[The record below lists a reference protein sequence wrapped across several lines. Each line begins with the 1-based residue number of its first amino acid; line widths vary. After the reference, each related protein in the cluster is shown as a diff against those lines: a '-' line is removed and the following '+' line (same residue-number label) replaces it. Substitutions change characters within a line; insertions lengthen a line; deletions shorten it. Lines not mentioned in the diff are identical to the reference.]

1 MQAGTTG
8 ISNHGL
14 DFQNWE
20 SSAGDADNSRWLAA
34 LAALGLRRHNPGLVL
49 PSLKSIPTSY
59 TYTQGGD
66 TAVAFARSL
75 VELGLGSPE
84 IWQGHNANPSLFIRS
99 AINEWLQSL
108 GAADLVNDVSID
120 LAIVDELDDGTRQD
134 KGKLFILFETSD
146 GCGFLCVGNAL
157 RLLEEEHA
165 GLGRSFYIVLSTVMN
180 RWMEIYDI
188 SRAEYFYERWKE
200 STEMDIEDWDGSEVA
215 FHEYCRNNDIHIP
228 DLLAATPPC
237 IREINFHKELK
248 RLPQHVHMLK
258 QYRAGKH
265 GEWIE
270 RVLAIARFLKPEPP
284 ADNRD
289 VDGIWDD
296 GPLPNWALAFQP
308 HDPITQA
315 FDEEAQSMYE
325 SSHAPAWIASFD
337 PTDVSG
343 VRRVLTHVQRLV
355 AINRE
360 LVALA
365 KALERSTFSAGTDQ
379 SEFNQELR
387 VA

>member
-1 MQAGTTG
+1 MWQQH
-8 ISNHGL
+8 N
-14 DFQNWE
+14 
-20 SSAGDADNSRWLAA
+20 AD
-34 LAALGLRRHNPGLVL
+34 
-49 PSLKSIPTSY
+49 PSL
-59 TYTQGGD
+59 
-66 TAVAFARSL
+66 L
-75 VELGLGSPE
+75 
-84 IWQGHNANPSLFIRS
+84 IRS

-120 LAIVDELDDGTRQD
+120 LAIVDELDDGTQQD
-134 KGKLFILFETSD
+134 KEKLFILFETSD
-146 GCGFLCVGNAL
+146 GCGFLFVGKAL
-157 RLLEEEHA
+157 TLLEEEQP

-200 STEMDIEDWDGSEVA
+200 SIEMDIEDCDGSEVA
-215 FHEYCRNNDIHIP
+215 FQKYCQNNDVHIP
-228 DLLAATPPC
+228 DLVAATPLC

-248 RLPQHVHMLK
+248 RLKQHIHILR
-258 QYRAGKH
+258 QYRAGKY

-270 RVLAIARFLKPEPP
+270 RVLTIARFLKPEP
-284 ADNRD
+284 DMNHRE

-325 SSHAPAWIASFD
+325 SSHAPAWIAPFD
-337 PTDVSG
+337 PRDVSD
-343 VRRVLTHVQRLV
+343 VRRVLTHIQRLV
-355 AINRE
+355 AINQK
-360 LVALA
+360 LVVLS
-365 KALERSTFSAGTDQ
+365 KALERSTPIAGTDQ

-387 VA
+387 TA

>member
-1 MQAGTTG
+1 MQTG
-8 ISNHGL
+8 AKGIGNCSR
-14 DFQNWE
+14 DFENRE
-20 SSAGDADNSRWLAA
+20 SSAGDAGNSGRLAA

-49 PSLKSIPTSY
+49 AALKSIPTSY

-84 IWQGHNANPSLFIRS
+84 MWQRHNANPSLFIRS

-120 LAIVDELDDGTRQD
+120 LAIVDELDDGIRQD
-134 KGKLFILFETSD
+134 KGKLFILLETSD
-146 GCGFLCVGNAL
+146 GCGFLCVGSAL

-165 GLGRSFYIVLSTVMN
+165 GLGRSFYIVLSTFMN
-180 RWMEIYDI
+180 RWMEIYDS

-200 STEMDIEDWDGSEVA
+200 SIEMDIEDWDGSEAA
-215 FHEYCRNNDIHIP
+215 FQLYCENNDIHLP
-228 DLLAATPPC
+228 DLVASTPSC

-248 RLPQHVHMLK
+248 KLKQHIHMLR
-258 QYRAGKH
+258 QHRAGKH
-265 GEWIE
+265 GAWIE
-270 RVLAIARFLKPEPP
+270 RVLAIARFLKPEPGM
-284 ADNRD
+284 DYREI
-289 VDGIWDD
+289 DGIWDD

-315 FDEEAQSMYE
+315 FDEEAQCMYE
-325 SSHAPAWIASFD
+325 SSHAPAWIASLD
-337 PTDVSG
+337 PTDTRD
-343 VRRVLTHVQRLV
+343 VRRVLTHIQRLV
-355 AINRE
+355 TINRE
-360 LVALA
+360 LVCLS
-365 KALERSTFSAGTDQ
+365 KALERSAPIAGTDQ
-379 SEFNQELR
+379 SEFHQELR

>member
-1 MQAGTTG
+1 MQTGTTG
-8 ISNHGL
+8 IGDCSRDL
-14 DFQNWE
+14 QNRE
-20 SSAGDADNSRWLAA
+20 SSAGDAGNSGWLAA
-34 LAALGLRRHNPGLVL
+34 LAALGLRRHHPGVVL

-59 TYTQGGD
+59 TYTKGGD

-84 IWQGHNANPSLFIRS
+84 MWQRHNANPSLFIRS

-120 LAIVDELDDGTRQD
+120 LAIIDELDDGTRQD

-165 GLGRSFYIVLSTVMN
+165 GLGRSFYIVLSIAMN

-200 STEMDIEDWDGSEVA
+200 SIEMDIEDWDNSEAA
-215 FHEYCRNNDIHIP
+215 FQEYCQNNDIHIP
-228 DLLAATPPC
+228 DLVAATPLC
-237 IREINFHKELK
+237 IREMNFHKELK
-248 RLPQHVHMLK
+248 RLPQHINMLR

-265 GEWIE
+265 REWIE
-270 RVLAIARFLKPEPP
+270 RVLAIARLLKPEPGMNYP
-284 ADNRD
+284 D

-325 SSHAPAWIASFD
+325 SSHAPAWIAPLD
-337 PTDVSG
+337 PADTKDVK
-343 VRRVLTHVQRLV
+343 RVLTHIHRLV

-365 KALERSTFSAGTDQ
+365 KVLERSKPSAGTDQ

>member
-1 MQAGTTG
+1 MQTGTTG
-8 ISNHGL
+8 IGNCSS
-14 DFQNWE
+14 DFQNWM
-20 SSAGDADNSRWLAA
+20 SSAGDAGNSGWLAA
-34 LAALGLRRHNPGLVL
+34 LAALGLRRHNPGVVL
-49 PSLKSIPTSY
+49 PALKSIPTSY
-59 TYTQGGD
+59 TYTKGGD

-84 IWQGHNANPSLFIRS
+84 MWQRHNANPSLFIRS

-108 GAADLVNDVSID
+108 GAADLVSDVGID
-120 LAIVDELDDGTRQD
+120 LAIVDELDDGTRSD
-134 KGKLFILFETSD
+134 NGKLFILFETSD
-146 GCGFLCVGNAL
+146 GCGFMCVGSSL
-157 RLLEEEHA
+157 MLLEEEQA
-165 GLGRSFYIVLSTVMN
+165 GLGRSFYVVLSTVMN

-248 RLPQHVHMLK
+248 RLPQHEHMLK
-258 QYRAGKH
+258 QHRAGKH
-265 GEWIE
+265 GECIE
-270 RVLAIARFLKPEPP
+270 PVLTIARFLKPEPGM
-284 ADNRD
+284 NYRD
-289 VDGIWDD
+289 IDGIWDD

-308 HDPITQA
+308 YDPITQA

-325 SSHAPAWIASFD
+325 SSHAPAWIAPFD
-337 PTDVSG
+337 PADASDVRS
-343 VRRVLTHVQRLV
+343 VLTHIQRLV

-360 LVALA
+360 LVALS
-365 KALERSTFSAGTDQ
+365 KALERSIPIAGTDQ

-387 VA
+387 AA

>member
-1 MQAGTTG
+1 MQTRTTG
-8 ISNHGL
+8 IGNCSG

-20 SSAGDADNSRWLAA
+20 PSAGDAGNSRWLAA
-34 LAALGLRRHNPGLVL
+34 LAALGLSRQNPGAVF

-84 IWQGHNANPSLFIRS
+84 MWQRHNANPSLFIRS

-134 KGKLFILFETSD
+134 KGKLFILLETSD

-200 STEMDIEDWDGSEVA
+200 STEMDIEDWDGSEVE
-215 FHEYCRNNDIHIP
+215 FQEYCRNNDIHIP
-228 DLLAATPPC
+228 DLVAATPPC

-248 RLPQHVHMLK
+248 RLPQHIHMLR
-258 QYRAGKH
+258 QYRAGKY

-270 RVLAIARFLKPEPP
+270 RVLTIARFLKPEP
-284 ADNRD
+284 NMNYRE

-325 SSHAPAWIASFD
+325 SSHAPAWIAPFH
-337 PTDVSG
+337 PTDISD